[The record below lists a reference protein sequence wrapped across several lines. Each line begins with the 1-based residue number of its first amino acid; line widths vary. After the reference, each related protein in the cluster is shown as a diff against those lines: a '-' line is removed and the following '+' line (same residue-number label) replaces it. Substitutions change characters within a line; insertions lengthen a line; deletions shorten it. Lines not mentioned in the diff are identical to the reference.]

1 MTEFK
6 VTEFT
11 KDGHLGV
18 VRIKKQEIKGLPP
31 TSSQVILMDRNEIN
45 DLIKVLQDYANKG

>member
-31 TSSQVILMDRNEIN
+31 TSSQVILMDRDEIN